1 MHAQKYSLT
10 ISTACQLQ
18 FKTQPM
24 QKRFF
29 CLKACGDLKYEQ
41 ESVTYVTNPLVT
53 QSLVE
58 RRGRETVSKFSSD
71 SGNKWSH
78 WQPPAAEYAMDGTSG
93 GKLLC
98 CCTSNCPYGGGL
110 LN

>member
-18 FKTQPM
+18 FKAQPM

-29 CLKACGDLKYEQ
+29 CLKVCGDLKYEQ
-41 ESVTYVTNPLVT
+41 ESVTFVTSAPVT

-78 WQPPAAEYAMDGTSG
+78 WQPPAAEYAMDRTLR
-93 GKLLC
+93 GKSLS
-98 CCTSNCPYGGGL
+98 CCTGN
-110 LN
+110 